1 MDRRGTQVTG
11 TNEPTPAE
19 SAARRIEQTLLGGQ
33 RRYNRA
39 QVSEATGVSRD
50 RANRLWLAMGFAEV
64 GDDELVFTDG
74 DIEALRTWD
83 GLVTSGIIALEDEV
97 PHARAMGQTLSRLA
111 DWQTREIT
119 ARADRLAQAPDGT
132 EKAAGLLGPLSG
144 GGRSAGVGAERGG
157 GENRARGREQQ
168 SREKAVGLLGD
179 DGAERAASAAEM
191 ADALLPVVERLQTY
205 VWRRHLAAAAD
216 RILLDS
222 PGGLSAAAMVVGFA
236 DIVGYTSLAR
246 HYETAELAALLE
258 AFEESTSETVVNAH
272 GRVVKTLGD
281 EVLFVADSPQDA
293 AGIALRLTSPG
304 RAGQGLPAL
313 RVGMA
318 IGPVLSRFGDVYGP
332 VVNLAARLTS
342 LARPETV
349 LVDKELAAALSRD
362 RNYEL
367 RARRPVAVRGYHHLR
382 SWTLRPRT

>member
-1 MDRRGTQVTG
+1 MDRRGTRLTG
-11 TNEPTPAE
+11 ADEPDLSGSAMTPAE
-19 SAARRIEQTLLGGQ
+19 VAVTPAEAAVTPAEAAAARLIEQTLLGGQ
-33 RRYNRA
+33 RRYSRA
-39 QVSEATGVSRD
+39 QVSEAAGVSGD
-50 RANRLWLAMGFAEV
+50 RASRLWLAMGFAEV
-64 GDDELVFTDG
+64 GDDELVFTDS

-83 GLVTSGIIALEDEV
+83 KLVTSGIIAIEDEV

-119 ARADRLAQAPDGT
+119 ARADRLAQAPDG
-132 EKAAGLLGPLSG
+132 SQ
-144 GGRSAGVGAERGG
+144 GA
-157 GENRARGREQQ
+157 
-168 SREKAVGLLGD
+168 
-179 DGAERAASAAEM
+179 DGTERAASAAEM

-216 RILLDS
+216 RILLAS

-246 HYETAELAALLE
+246 NHETAELAALLE

-293 AGIALRLTSPG
+293 AEIALRLTGPG
-304 RAGQGLPAL
+304 RAGQGLPTL

-342 LARPETV
+342 LARPESV
-349 LVDKELAAALSRD
+349 LVDKELAAALRRD